1 MKKPTKK
8 EQALIDE
15 LEIALKEKIKVE
27 SRLDESLKIYA
38 ELEKVTTKLS
48 TKLDMI
54 LQSHKLT
61 TQIFSQNQE
70 TIMQKFDTTNKAVI
84 YVENGIFNKQGIE
97 ALMSTKKPI
106 IKVKLNVAGK
116 DLEIPFWFKME
127 WDDATKSHTDK
138 FYVTSTGSKMLKG
151 DVGDPFV
158 AATSQAEESTS
169 FLVDQGRDA
178 NELNKED
185 DIPF

>member
-8 EQALIDE
+8 EQE
-15 LEIALKEKIKVE
+15 LMDRV
-27 SRLDESLKIYA
+27 SRLQDQLNAAIQLSKDMEAAYDKLA
-38 ELEKVTTKLS
+38 TKYDLV
-48 TKLDMI
+48 LA
-54 LQSHKLT
+54 SHHVT
-61 TQIFSQNQE
+61 TQIFSHQQE

-106 IKVKLNVAGK
+106 IKVKLNVDGK

-158 AATSQAEESTS
+158 AASSQAEESTS

-178 NELNKED
+178 DELNKED